1 LAAAMACQSQRIC
14 CCVYSSEGS
23 CHERR
28 SPVCAA
34 PVQERPSPPPC
45 EEQRGGGGC
54 NVRALRNSAS
64 CACVAEKNTLLHSK
78 QLGTAK
84 GGHAVR
90 NRDQA
95 WHTWPWHDLSL
106 AWTATSSCWLLA
118 FLHCSCLALA
128 VLHGQNCSV
137 NAHVLST
144 QKRVL
149 AVQERYA
156 LSVPSQQ
163 QGGGGFPRVTRIPG
177 RAFSP
182 LRISLTSLGKIFDHG
197 PHQCWR
203 AGSLARP
210 RGQGKWQRGT
220 KVGLL

>member
-1 LAAAMACQSQRIC
+1 MRLRRGKKTHCCTANNWALQR
-14 CCVYSSEGS
+14 EDML
-23 CHERR
+23 
-28 SPVCAA
+28 
-34 PVQERPSPPPC
+34 
-45 EEQRGGGGC
+45 RGAGIRHGARGLGMTCRLHGLPRAVVGC
-54 NVRALRNSAS
+54 LHFCIARA
-64 CACVAEKNTLLHSK
+64 
-78 QLGTAK
+78 
-84 GGHAVR
+84 
-90 NRDQA
+90 
-95 WHTWPWHDLSL
+95 WPWQCCMVKIVAS
-106 AWTATSSCWLLA
+106 TRMSSAHRSMCW
-118 FLHCSCLALA
+118 
-128 VLHGQNCSV
+128 Q
-137 NAHVLST
+137 
-144 QKRVL
+144 L